1 MSYLLLS
8 TISGQKIGALSY
20 TDGNSIPDHFAN
32 GLPFE
37 TNGSLAVDV
46 DGVISHYHQGLP
58 FSADGRLVG
67 TLSETP
73 TRFGGGA
80 APFSAEG
87 RLVFGSSGVTH
98 YSGGICYTEAG
109 SIGAVASSLPTCWL
123 EPIAPCSTETQRY
136 LWIMDGQDDFW
147 LRAETWQCVDPV
159 IEMSFIGY
167 TPASTYILF
176 DGDTSGTDRAFAFIN
191 ANTGYLNCPSA
202 QTLELNGVV
211 VTPNTL
217 AAKPVEGEENHIKIT
232 FTGNFRVGVVGC
244 RFSRDTAFSLT
255 PITAIKLTDPAD
267 AANTHTTKFVNNEA
281 YQLELGGEL
290 GPDLLADK
298 SPLASSGVRAILPAG
313 SYGDSVRVINALGIS
328 WHDDVFVTAFTSNDE
343 VVTVRS
349 GGDGRLN
356 LYNQGSVSFD
366 LISSSAKAIPAST
379 FLRENDEPDGSDIVD
394 ITRKPDN
401 SGWTSE
407 NLIDASVFD
416 SPAAVGSQWSKVGD
430 EWRYVG
436 DGSYNALRF
445 LSDAEQPEL
454 FEIAFTVTGFTGSGA
469 GTFVNTAASGQSFSA
484 NGDYLFTVTKSVS
497 GTQAFKRFGG
507 VCSFN
512 ISNVRLVL
520 DYDYAD
526 GALPE

>member
-1 MSYLLLS
+1 MY
-8 TISGQKIGALSY
+8 TNGTGAPS
-20 TDGNSIPDHFAN
+20 HFSN

-37 TNGSLAVDV
+37 TDGSLAVDV

-87 RLVFGSSGVTH
+87 RLVLGSSGATH
-98 YSGGICYTEAG
+98 YSGGVGYTEAG
-109 SIGAVASSLPTCWL
+109 SIGAVASAPPTCWP
-123 EPIAPCSTETQRY
+123 EPITPCSTETERY

-191 ANTGYLNCPSA
+191 ATTGYVNCPNA

-211 VTPNTL
+211 VSPNTS

-290 GPDLLADK
+290 GPELWVNPTIP
-298 SPLASSGVRAILPAG
+298 SIWVSSGEGVYSYSSATGVYSLLTVQATTQEESVYVTFQAEVVSG
-313 SYGDSVRVINALGIS
+313 SLRVDVDGETSVINA
-328 WHDDVFVTAFTSNDE
+328 TAGVQQFE
-343 VVTVRS
+343 VKA
-349 GGDGRLN
+349 
-356 LYNQGSVSFD
+356 SVSTAGTTSLGF
-366 LISSSAKAIPAST
+366 LRNTGGINNEFTISNISFKAVPAST
-379 FLRENDEPDGSDIVD
+379 FLRENEEPDGSDIVD

-401 SGWTSE
+401 SGWT
-407 NLIDASVFD
+407 
-416 SPAAVGSQWSKVGD
+416 
-430 EWRYVG
+430 G
-436 DGSYNALRF
+436 DG
-445 LSDAEQPEL
+445 
-454 FEIAFTVTGFTGSGA
+454 
-469 GTFVNTAASGQSFSA
+469 
-484 NGDYLFTVTKSVS
+484 
-497 GTQAFKRFGG
+497 
-507 VCSFN
+507 
-512 ISNVRLVL
+512 L

-526 GALPE
+526 GALPERTYSNEYSDEYS

>member
-1 MSYLLLS
+1 
-8 TISGQKIGALSY
+8 
-20 TDGNSIPDHFAN
+20 
-32 GLPFE
+32 
-37 TNGSLAVDV
+37 
-46 DGVISHYHQGLP
+46 
-58 FSADGRLVG
+58 
-67 TLSETP
+67 
-73 TRFGGGA
+73 
-80 APFSAEG
+80 
-87 RLVFGSSGVTH
+87 
-98 YSGGICYTEAG
+98 
-109 SIGAVASSLPTCWL
+109 
-123 EPIAPCSTETQRY
+123 
-136 LWIMDGQDDFW
+136 MDGQDDFW

-211 VTPNTL
+211 VSPNTL

-281 YQLELGGEL
+281 YQLELDGEL
-290 GPDLLADK
+290 GPDL
-298 SPLASSGVRAILPAG
+298 
-313 SYGDSVRVINALGIS
+313 
-328 WHDDVFVTAFTSNDE
+328 
-343 VVTVRS
+343 
-349 GGDGRLN
+349 
-356 LYNQGSVSFD
+356 
-366 LISSSAKAIPAST
+366 ISSS
-379 FLRENDEPDGSDIVD
+379 
-394 ITRKPDN
+394 
-401 SGWTSE
+401 
-407 NLIDASVFD
+407 VFGN
-416 SPAAVGSQWSKVGD
+416 PAAVGSQWSKVGD

-497 GTQAFKRFGG
+497 GTQVFKRFNAGSG

-512 ISNVRLVL
+512 ISNISIKALPASTFLRENEEPDGSDIVDITRKPDNSGWTGDGL
-520 DYDYAD
+520 DYDYAT
-526 GALPE
+526 GARRDLGAYSAEYSAEYGA